1 MNPIHADSVEV
12 LAPAGDFSALQAAI
26 DTGADAVYFGLAH
39 FRERHGYEREE
50 PSSPRP
56 RRRTPA

>member
-39 FRERHGYEREE
+39 FRERHGYE
-50 PSSPRP
+50 
-56 RRRTPA
+56 